1 MQSLLNIWKN
11 LSGWKTIS
19 PDNSW
24 HRNCNMTLLRQE
36 YQSVQKSLSW
46 RPCEVMP
53 MLAGYIEKPCS
64 KKKIKN
70 KNKIKQK
77 IQIWPSG
84 FGKSPGIWIYDNLY
98 WSFWSRGH
106 SYTQEG
112 LWQSMLAWNR
122 RYLGKIESFRFTVP
136 FKGMIWN
143 VALWKLP
150 WWGTR

>member
-1 MQSLLNIWKN
+1 MQMQSLLNIWKN

-19 PDNSW
+19 SDNSW

-46 RPCEVMP
+46 RPCEAVVMP

-64 KKKIKN
+64 TKQN
-70 KNKIKQK
+70 KRYKF
-77 IQIWPSG
+77 WPSG

-136 FKGMIWN
+136 FKGMIW
-143 VALWKLP
+143 KLP